1 MPLKAPADLGEPK
14 HYRPRGERTQWTRSQ
29 YTVYKEE
36 KTHWIK
42 TTLRRLEMDEELK
55 ELQDESKEQE
65 LRVTGLGY
73 YTRTVLAVI
82 PGRLHGQ
89 PAVQKDDRGLPILH
103 PSYDLDL
110 LDFYTAGDGNDTD
123 SSDSGEEFNED
134 AETLSESGLSIDA
147 EPYSQDGDTAG
158 SWTVP
163 ETEDEDSDAEL
174 LPATLHNSLG
184 RKIIHDF
191 WPSKFREEVATEVN
205 KPKITKTVSFRGQCE
220 PDMVD
225 VV

>member
-1 MPLKAPADLGEPK
+1 M
-14 HYRPRGERTQWTRSQ
+14 
-29 YTVYKEE
+29 VYKEE

-42 TTLRRLEMDEELK
+42 TTRRRLEMDEELK
-55 ELQDESKEQE
+55 DLQDESKEQE
-65 LRVTGLGY
+65 LRVACLGY
-73 YTRTVLAVI
+73 YKRTVLAVI

-110 LDFYTAGDGNDTD
+110 LDFYTPGDGNDTD
-123 SSDSGEEFNED
+123 YSDSDEELKED
-134 AETLSESGLSIDA
+134 AETLSESGLSMDA
-147 EPYSQDGDTAG
+147 ESYSRDGDTAG
-158 SWTVP
+158 TWTVP
-163 ETEDEDSDAEL
+163 ETDDENSEAEL
-174 LPATLHNSLG
+174 LPATSYNNLG